1 VKQQQQRFNWAGRIY
16 GIFRIIFCLHFQFP
30 DEIENTK
37 SLRERERQRDGGQ
50 WSEEKEEKEEKEEI
64 N

>member
-1 VKQQQQRFNWAGRIY
+1 MGDAGRFVSLLVRIY

-37 SLRERERQRDGGQ
+37 SLRERERERDGGQ
-50 WSEEKEEKEEKEEI
+50 WSEEKEEKEEI

>member
-1 VKQQQQRFNWAGRIY
+1 
-16 GIFRIIFCLHFQFP
+16 LHFQFP

>member
-1 VKQQQQRFNWAGRIY
+1 MGDAGRFVSLLVRIY

-37 SLRERERQRDGGQ
+37 SLRERERDGGQ
-50 WSEEKEEKEEKEEI
+50 WSEEKEEKEEI